1 MAAWV
6 DTSPDLSSARHTMA
20 WRSRF
25 ATPGVLGSGL
35 TPMSSGVIC
44 TILNQISSSAALDR
58 RLVDRDIGGAI
69 RESNLRPLASTAEAR
84 SGRDA
89 RAYWCRN
96 DAAPAVVC
104 RCWP

>member
-1 MAAWV
+1 M
-6 DTSPDLSSARHTMA
+6 
-20 WRSRF
+20 
-25 ATPGVLGSGL
+25 SGRPIKRTL
-35 TPMSSGVIC
+35 
-44 TILNQISSSAALDR
+44 
-58 RLVDRDIGGAI
+58 